1 MGPFNITM
9 DSSSEVT
16 DNTATP
22 VQDVEAKR
30 DRGRGCL
37 LRMELFTS
45 HRKQDPWDPFLHSI
59 I

>member
-16 DNTATP
+16 DNTATL

-30 DRGRGCL
+30 DRGRGYL

-45 HRKQDPWDPFLHSI
+45 HRKQDP
-59 I
+59 